1 MRWGV
6 FKQKLISLRII
17 YFVHVLLDY
26 NLFDS
31 YDFGNIKFTMP
42 TALSAVDRNLS
53 KKCVCMCCVCVV
65 CVYVL
70 CVCCVCVW
78 RCGWVGVGVEVV
90 L

>member
-6 FKQKLISLRII
+6 FKQTFIS
-17 YFVHVLLDY
+17 VLLDY

-65 CVYVL
+65 CVCGGVDGW
-70 CVCCVCVW
+70 VWVW
-78 RCGWVGVGVEVV
+78 RWFFDVYYQ
-90 L
+90 